1 MVEKVTPTHPHLF
14 LLSSWG
20 NISVPVLLG
29 YGLGIQ
35 KNWGEKTHGF
45 GWVFKFRKTTRV
57 PTSPSLKPKIS
68 DEHKLS
74 FVVLETKVSLTTR
87 NSVREFCLK

>member
-35 KNWGEKTHGF
+35 KIWGGKTHGF
-45 GWVFKFRKTTRV
+45 GWVFKFRKT
-57 PTSPSLKPKIS
+57 
-68 DEHKLS
+68 
-74 FVVLETKVSLTTR
+74 
-87 NSVREFCLK
+87 REFPPLPPLNRKVRMNMN

>member
-1 MVEKVTPTHPHLF
+1 M
-14 LLSSWG
+14 
-20 NISVPVLLG
+20 PVLLG

-35 KNWGEKTHGF
+35 KIGGGKTQGF

-57 PTSPSLKPKIS
+57 PTAPSLKPKVS

-74 FVVLETKVSLTTR
+74 SVVLETKVSLTTR
-87 NSVREFCLK
+87 NSVRKFCLK